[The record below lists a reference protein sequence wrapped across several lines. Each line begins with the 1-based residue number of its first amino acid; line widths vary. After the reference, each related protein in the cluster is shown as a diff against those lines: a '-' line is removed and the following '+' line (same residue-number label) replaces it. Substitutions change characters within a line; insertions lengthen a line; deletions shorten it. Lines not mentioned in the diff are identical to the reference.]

1 MNVDRMMRPLV
12 ILAALAPLAL
22 TGSARAVQLLAV
34 DVNDRQSADAPDSV
48 PGFGSFLGGAAGGSA
63 SITAPVTQVIN
74 GYSVTLAP
82 FDDAADENTS
92 TAGVQ
97 DTAGAIDD
105 RDRATPTDSGALSFA
120 QIYDDFI
127 FAGTSTGF
135 TGGMDL
141 TVSGGSL
148 LPNTPYFV
156 SIYAF
161 DTGSTAA
168 PVPRTAAWTDA
179 NNANALVLATSF
191 DGAMSPTTNS
201 QYRSTGIART
211 NGAGAL
217 MLRGRNT
224 IPMATAGGVTPGV
237 FINAFE
243 INTIPEPTTLV
254 LLTFAGL
261 AAWRKRRR

>member
-1 MNVDRMMRPLV
+1 M
-12 ILAALAPLAL
+12 
-22 TGSARAVQLLAV
+22 TGFS
-34 DVNDRQSADAPDSV
+34 P
-48 PGFGSFLGGAAGGSA
+48 FLGGAAGGTA
-63 SITAPVTQVIN
+63 AFTAPVTQAIN
-74 GYSVTLAP
+74 GFSVTLAP
-82 FDDAADENTS
+82 VDDLADENTS

-97 DTAGAIDD
+97 DTLGAIDD
-105 RDRATPTDSGALSFA
+105 RDRATPADGGSLTFA
-120 QIYDDFI
+120 QIYDDFL
-127 FAGTSTGF
+127 FAGASTGF

-179 NNANALVLATSF
+179 NNANAPVLTTSF

-201 QYRSTGIART
+201 QYRFTGIART
-211 NGAGAL
+211 NATGVL

-243 INTIPEPTTLV
+243 INTIPEPTTLGLITFVV
-254 LLTFAGL
+254 LLQAWMVGGGRRTFY
-261 AAWRKRRR
+261 